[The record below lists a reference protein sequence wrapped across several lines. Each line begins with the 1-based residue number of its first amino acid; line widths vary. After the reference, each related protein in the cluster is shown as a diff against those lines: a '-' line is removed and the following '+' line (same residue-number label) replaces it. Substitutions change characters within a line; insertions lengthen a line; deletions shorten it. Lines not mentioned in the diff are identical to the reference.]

1 MQFNI
6 AHKIFGV
13 AFVGLV
19 LMAAVAS
26 YSIRLTAGISE
37 DLHRI
42 AEVNLPTTDTIEQ
55 INIRILEQGILLQR
69 LFALEAE
76 EAAPAVLQRNDAR
89 FAVLGNEIDIE
100 FSEILTALK
109 QQNHAGLLAGMAS
122 VRTQY
127 ENFRAQGKK
136 LVAARADGDST
147 KFSRLLVELNGHQ
160 DQLNSKID
168 LLRLQVQQLNEAAVS
183 RADRDERNLL
193 IVNSILTAMAILL
206 SLLFT
211 SVVARGLVSNVRSLV
226 RGTEAIEKGDL
237 DVKVE
242 IHSKDE
248 VGKLTGSFN
257 SMVGELRLKE
267 RIKDTFGKYMDP
279 RIVSNLLAEPEF
291 STPGGERRE
300 MTVLFV
306 DLKGFTT
313 ISEVLDP
320 NDLVSMINSFFSH
333 MSDAISANDGV
344 VDKYMGD
351 AVMAYWGPP
360 FCSVDDHATLA
371 CKAALQARAHLEIF
385 RADVRQQL
393 GTVADDLD
401 FDLRI
406 GVSTGDVI
414 VGTVGSKVSMNY
426 TVMGDPVNLGSR
438 LEGACKNYGT
448 KILISERTAELSKK
462 HLIARE
468 IDLIRV
474 KGKTRPT
481 RIFELLGETESPV
494 LLPSAALSRFQ
505 AGMGNYRQQNWPQA
519 IADFS
524 ACQEALPD
532 DAPSGTYL
540 ARIKQLQASPPPKD
554 WDGVWDF
561 DSK

>member
-76 EAAPAVLQRNDAR
+76 EAAPVVLQRNDAR
-89 FAVLGNEIDIE
+89 FALLGDEITVE
-100 FSEILTALK
+100 FSEALAALK
-109 QQNHAGLLAGMAS
+109 IQNHPGLLAGMAS
-122 VRTQY
+122 VLTRY
-127 ENFRAQGKK
+127 EHFQAQGEK
-136 LVAARADGDST
+136 LVAARAGNDPVE
-147 KFSRLLVELNGHQ
+147 FSRLLVELNGHQ
-160 DQLNSKID
+160 DLLNSEID
-168 LLRLQVQQLNEAAVS
+168 LLRLQVQQLSEAAVS

-193 IVNSILTAMAILL
+193 LVNSILTALAILL

-211 SVVARGLVSNVRSLV
+211 SIVARGLVQNVRNLV
-226 RGTEAIEKGDL
+226 NGTEAVEKGDL
-237 DVKVE
+237 DVEVE
-242 IHSKDE
+242 IQSQDE

-257 SMVGELRLKE
+257 HMVGELRLKE
-267 RIKDTFGKYMDP
+267 RIKETFGKYIDP
-279 RIVSNLLAEPEF
+279 RIVSNLLAEPDF

-306 DLKGFTT
+306 DLKGFTS

-320 NDLVSMINSFFSH
+320 NELVSMINSFFSH
-333 MSDAISANDGV
+333 MSEAISANNGV

-360 FCSVDDHATLA
+360 FCSAEEHATLA
-371 CKAALQARAHLEIF
+371 CKAALQAQAHLEMF
-385 RADVRQQL
+385 RKDVRRQL
-393 GTVADDLD
+393 GKVADDLD

-406 GVSTGDVI
+406 GISTGVVI

-438 LEGACKNYGT
+438 LEGASKIYGT
-448 KILISERTAELSKK
+448 KILMSERTAGLAKD
-462 HLIARE
+462 HFVARE

-474 KGKTRPT
+474 KGKSQPT
-481 RIFELLGETESPV
+481 RIFELLGETQSPL
-494 LLPSAALSRFQ
+494 LLPSAALLHFQ
-505 AGMGNYRQQNWPQA
+505 AGMENYRQQIWPKA
-519 IADFS
+519 IAEFS
-524 ACQEALPD
+524 AGLEVLPD
-532 DAPSGTYL
+532 DAPSQTYL
-540 ARIKQLQASPPPKD
+540 ARIKQLMVSPPPRD

-561 DSK
+561 DGK